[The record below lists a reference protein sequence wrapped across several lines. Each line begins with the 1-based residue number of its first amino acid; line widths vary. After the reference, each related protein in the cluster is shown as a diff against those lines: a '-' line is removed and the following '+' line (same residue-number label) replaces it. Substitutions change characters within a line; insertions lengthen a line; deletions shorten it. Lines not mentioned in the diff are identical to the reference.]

1 MAFVLLAIAV
11 IVDAHQQQIVSI
23 LRHLIGIL
31 LTFDL
36 RDGRIG
42 IPVIFQFDDDG
53 GRDDVLSGDEH
64 QVGKALTRSVFAMD
78 DIVVA
83 GVVIGNAQHTGQRV
97 LVVIAQDARRV
108 LVVCSSC
115 AASMPRATASSLPL
129 SVA

>member
-64 QVGKALTRSVFAMD
+64 QVGKAE
-78 DIVVA
+78 
-83 GVVIGNAQHTGQRV
+83 
-97 LVVIAQDARRV
+97 
-108 LVVCSSC
+108 
-115 AASMPRATASSLPL
+115 TAKLLLRYFTP
-129 SVA
+129 V